1 MMIWTKNKNI
11 EAKLSSQLYLDSKKY
26 CVCVC
31 VCMWIL
37 SFREYEIIFVV
48 WFLCVLG
55 FLGFF

>member
-48 WFLCVLG
+48 
-55 FLGFF
+55 